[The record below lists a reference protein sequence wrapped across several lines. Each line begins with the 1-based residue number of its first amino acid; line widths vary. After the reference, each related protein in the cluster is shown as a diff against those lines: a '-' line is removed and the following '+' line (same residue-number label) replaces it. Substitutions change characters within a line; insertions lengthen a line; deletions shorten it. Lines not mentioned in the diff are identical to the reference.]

1 MALLGLYG
9 LLISFPIRIKNFFG
23 LIRDLFMASKSF
35 VFRFDDVEV
44 REREFTL
51 TKAGKV
57 LAVEPKAFRALL
69 FLLRNPQKV
78 ISKEELLNSV
88 WGDAAVTEGSLT
100 RCIWLLRSVLGDDIR
115 SPRYI
120 ETVATVGYRFI
131 GKVEVSE
138 DPSGDPQASKEPKD
152 LSDFRQKAGGR
163 KPLWNWALAGGG
175 MFALCVAAAIWYLHR
190 PLPLLRVT
198 GSVQITHD
206 GHQKVLVG
214 TDGTR
219 LYFNQMSGPLQP
231 ESIAE
236 VDVSG
241 GKIAPVP
248 VALLNP
254 FLVDVSPDG
263 SGFLVSSNGGVD
275 SDSLWNVRILGG
287 SARRLTDRNVDSAC
301 AAFSPDGNSAAFAE
315 GSDIY
320 VVRSDGTGT
329 HKLVSAGGDVCHI
342 AWSPDG
348 GAIRFTV
355 DNRIREVSS
364 NGSGLHEVIPGWHDS
379 SASCCGRWTSDGQF
393 FLFLSDGQIWAL
405 DERRGLLRRPP
416 EEPIQLTPG
425 PLRWEPPTGRFRA
438 FKSWPGP
445 IPSKDGRKIFAMA
458 FSPRGE
464 LSRFDSKTKRFQPFL
479 GGISVQGVAFSKDG
493 KSIAYVSYPEGVLWK
508 ANRDGSDPVQLTDA
522 PMEVLLPR
530 WSPDG
535 KQISFADYSPEANLG
550 FYILSADGGSPRK
563 ILFKNGRQSSD
574 LLTWSPDGHRMVGAS
589 MGTEGRMVLRIL
601 NLDTRGET
609 TIPGSDGLYAPRW
622 SPDGGY
628 VVASTISTQ
637 HLKIFDFKA
646 QKWSE
651 LPNNGSVESPEWSA
665 NGQFIY
671 FKRAIGDRGIF
682 RIRIHG
688 GAEEKIADLKDFH
701 DAGWFGDYMGLDPTD
716 APLLLRDIGSND
728 IYALTLEQK

>member
-1 MALLGLYG
+1 
-9 LLISFPIRIKNFFG
+9 
-23 LIRDLFMASKSF
+23 MASKSF

-44 REREFTL
+44 CEHEFSL
-51 TKAGKV
+51 VKAGKV
-57 LAVEPKAFRALL
+57 LTVEPKAFRTLL
-69 FLLRNPQKV
+69 FLLHNPQKL
-78 ISKEELLNSV
+78 ISKEELLNAV
-88 WGDAAVTEGSLT
+88 WGDTAVGDGSLS
-100 RCIWLLRSVLGDDIR
+100 RSIFLLRRLLGDDPR
-115 SPRYI
+115 EPRYI
-120 ETVATVGYRFI
+120 ETVATVGYRFV

-138 DPSGDPQASKEPKD
+138 DPSGDPQATKEPND
-152 LSDFRQKAGGR
+152 LSDVREKAGSR
-163 KPLWNWALAGGG
+163 KRLWGWALAGGG
-175 MFALCVAAAIWYLHR
+175 VFALCLAAAIWYMHR

-198 GSVQITHD
+198 GYAQITHD

-219 LYFNQMSGPLQP
+219 LYFNQMWGPLQP
-231 ESIAE
+231 ESIAQ

-241 GKIAPVP
+241 GKIALVP

-263 SGFLVSSNGGVD
+263 SGFLVYSLD
-275 SDSLWNVRILGG
+275 SLNTLWNVRILGG
-287 SARRLTDRNVDSAC
+287 SARRLTSRDGTPC
-301 AAFSPDGNSAAFAE
+301 AAFSHDGNSAAYAE

-348 GAIRFTV
+348 GAIRFTAKQ
-355 DNRIREVSS
+355 RIWEVSS

-379 SASCCGRWTSDGQF
+379 SANCCGRWTSDGNF
-393 FLFLSDGQIWAL
+393 FLFLSDGQIWAR
-405 DERRGLLRRPP
+405 DERRGLLRKPP
-416 EEPIQLTPG
+416 DEPIQLTPG
-425 PLRWEPPTGRFRA
+425 PLRWGPPIGRYNTFR
-438 FKSWPGP
+438 SWPGP
-445 IPSKDGRKIFAMA
+445 IPSKDGRKLFALA

-530 WSPDG
+530 WSPDS

-550 FYILSADGGSPRK
+550 FYVLSADGGSPRK
-563 ILFKNGRQSSD
+563 ILFKNGRPLSD

-589 MGTEGRMVLRIL
+589 MGTDGRMVLRIL

-609 TIPGSDGLYAPRW
+609 TIPGSEGLERPRW
-622 SPDGGY
+622 SPDGGH
-628 VVASTISTQ
+628 VEATTTATQ

-646 QKWSE
+646 QQWSE
-651 LPNNGSVESPEWSA
+651 LPDNGSVESPEWSA

-671 FKRAIGDRGIF
+671 FKRVMGDRGIF

-688 GAEEKIADLKDFH
+688 GTEEKVADLKDWH

-728 IYALTLEQK
+728 IYALTLEKK

>member
-1 MALLGLYG
+1 MA
-9 LLISFPIRIKNFFG
+9 I
-23 LIRDLFMASKSF
+23 KSF

-44 REREFTL
+44 REREFSL

-78 ISKEELLNSV
+78 VSKEELLNSV
-88 WGDAAVTEGSLT
+88 WGDVAVAEGSLT
-100 RCIWLLRSVLGDDIR
+100 RCVWLLRRTLGDDINQ
-115 SPRYI
+115 PRYI
-120 ETVATVGYRFI
+120 ETVATIGYRFI
-131 GKVEVSE
+131 GNVEVSE
-138 DPSGDPQASKEPKD
+138 EPSADPQAAKEPKD
-152 LSDFRQKAGGR
+152 RSDVRQKAGSR
-163 KPLWNWALAGGG
+163 KRLWAWALAGGG
-175 MFALCVAAAIWYLHR
+175 VCALCLATAIWYLHR
-190 PLPLLRVT
+190 PLPPLRVT
-198 GSVQITHD
+198 GYAQISHD

-219 LYFNQMSGPLQP
+219 LYFNQMSGILTP

-241 GKIAPVP
+241 GKIASVP
-248 VALLNP
+248 VAIRDP

-263 SGFLVSSNGGVD
+263 SGFLVYSSNGVW
-275 SDSLWNVRILGG
+275 SSYTLWNVRILGG
-287 SARRLTDRNVDSAC
+287 SARRLTDRNETAC
-301 AAFSPDGNSAAFAE
+301 AAFSPDGNSAAYAD

-320 VVRSDGTGT
+320 VVRSDGTGA
-329 HKLVSAGGDVCHI
+329 HKLVSAGGGVCHI

-355 DNRIREVSS
+355 GDRIWEASS

-379 SASCCGRWTSDGQF
+379 SANCCGRWTSDGQF

-405 DERRGLLRRPP
+405 DERRGLLRKPS
-416 EEPIQLTPG
+416 EQPIQLTPG
-425 PLRWEPPTGRFRA
+425 PLRWGPPAGKYNSWR
-438 FKSWPGP
+438 SWPGP
-445 IPSKDGRKIFAMA
+445 IPSKDGRKIFALA

-464 LSRFDSKTKRFQPFL
+464 LSRFDSKTNRFQPFL
-479 GGISVQGVAFSKDG
+479 GGISAQGVAFSKDG

-508 ANRDGSDPVQLTDA
+508 ANRDGSNPVQLTDEA
-522 PMEVLLPR
+522 MEVLLPR

-535 KQISFADYSPEANLG
+535 KQISFSVYSPGAHEG
-550 FYILSADGGSPRK
+550 FYVVSADGGSPRK
-563 ILFKNGRQSSD
+563 ILFENQQKTD
-574 LLTWSPDGHRMVGAS
+574 DYLTWSPDGHRVVGDS
-589 MGTEGRMVLRIL
+589 TEGKLRIL
-601 NLDTRGET
+601 DLDTHEET
-609 TIPGSDGLYAPRW
+609 TIPGSDGLYGPRW
-622 SPDGGY
+622 SPEGGY
-628 VVASTISTQ
+628 VAAVNGTTG
-637 HLKIFDFKA
+637 HLKIFDLKT

-651 LPNNGSVESPEWSA
+651 FPYNGWVDSPEWSA

-671 FKRAIGDRGIF
+671 FKRVIENRGIF

-688 GAEEKIADLKDFH
+688 GTEEKIADLKDFH

>member
-1 MALLGLYG
+1 
-9 LLISFPIRIKNFFG
+9 
-23 LIRDLFMASKSF
+23 MASKSF

-405 DERRGLLRRPP
+405 DERRGLLRKPP